1 MDVKNFPLKKSDLAT
16 FGKEDIST
24 LCDHYGI
31 VKSCS
36 HPKSLR
42 INRADPK
49 ISKNDTLVE
58 YELFKTTMF
67 DFNAQ
72 RTRCIKEN
80 IEKIL

>member
-1 MDVKNFPLKKSDLAT
+1 MGLLRVVAIPSL
-16 FGKEDIST
+16 
-24 LCDHYGI
+24 
-31 VKSCS
+31 
-36 HPKSLR
+36 SLR